1 MDSYTLMVLKEHSD
15 NLIKNNN
22 NNILIID
29 ELQNMINIDEEN
41 FNHLISN
48 IKIKVAELFE
58 LSAKLNND
66 IDNYV
71 IKKQNEEN
79 NNE

>member
-1 MDSYTLMVLKEHSD
+1 MVLKEHSD